1 MKAEMIQPSF
11 GNLGQEHKC
20 IISICLY
27 LSVQLV
33 FEDLIEPSIVLS
45 WRDLRYI
52 TRFYGFKSFK
62 DLTPSEGATRHPD
75 WRH

>member
-20 IISICLY
+20 IISIFLY

-45 WRDLRYI
+45 WGYLRYI
-52 TRFYGFKSFK
+52 HDFMALRAS
-62 DLTPSEGATRHPD
+62 RI
-75 WRH
+75 